1 MAALCLALSVF
12 LKLYHWKKKNIMCV
26 QMSRKAHLGC
36 RLVKVQLSLP
46 YDSTHQRTNV
56 QVGIRSQEHLHM
68 AMQMGVEIYMYTFTS
83 KPYKVEK
90 HYAYFANEQ

>member
-1 MAALCLALSVF
+1 
-12 LKLYHWKKKNIMCV
+12 
-26 QMSRKAHLGC
+26 MSRKAHLGC

>member
-12 LKLYHWKKKNIMCV
+12 LKLYYWKKNKMCV
-26 QMSRKAHLGC
+26 QMSRKTHLGC
-36 RLVKVQLSLP
+36 GLVKVQLPLP
-46 YDSTHQRTNV
+46 HDSTHQRTNV

-68 AMQMGVEIYMYTFTS
+68 AKQMGVEIYMYTFTS

-90 HYAYFANEQ
+90 HYAYFANEK